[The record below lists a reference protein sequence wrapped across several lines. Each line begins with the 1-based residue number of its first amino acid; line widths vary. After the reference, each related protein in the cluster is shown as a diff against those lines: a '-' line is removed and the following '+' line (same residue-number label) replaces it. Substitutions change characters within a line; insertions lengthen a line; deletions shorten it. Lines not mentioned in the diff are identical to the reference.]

1 MSKEAINRNQVEQP
15 IHEQDVSVYAY
26 DRAIVEDFKARFE
39 KSEIKDSKINDTV
52 QIGPADQMFSI
63 LGQMND
69 DQIILPFISLERL
82 DWQLNLDR
90 QGFQT
95 FVGEEV
101 YVRRGPDNLP
111 TEIRAQVIP
120 ITINYRLSV
129 WTEDRITNDAII
141 REILWYYHLR
151 PSLLVYVGHG
161 LNMVHKFNI
170 YFNSGIEDNSD
181 IANHGNRGQYFR
193 QDMTFYTDDAYLW
206 RANWQNKVAIQPDL
220 IFNYGLDNLNST
232 ELQMITQRDFLM
244 NRKDLGGKRNEID

>member
-1 MSKEAINRNQVEQP
+1 MSKENINRNQVEQP

-26 DRAIVEDFKARFE
+26 DRAIVEDFKARFN
-39 KSEIKDSKINDTV
+39 KQEIKDSKVNDTV

-69 DQIILPFISLERL
+69 DQVIMPFISLERL

-95 FVGEEV
+95 FIGEEV
-101 YVRRGPDNLP
+101 YTRLGPDNLP

-129 WTEDRITNDAII
+129 WTEDRVTNDAII
-141 REILWYYHLR
+141 RELLFYYHLR
-151 PSLLVYVGHG
+151 PSLMVYVGHG
-161 LNMVHKFNI
+161 LNMAHKFNI

-193 QDMTFYTDDAYLW
+193 QDLTFYTDDAYLW

-220 IFNYGLDNLNST
+220 TFSYGLDSLNSD
-232 ELQMITQRDFLM
+232 EVQQITMRDFLM
-244 NRKDLGGKRNEID
+244 REKDLGGKKNEVN

>member
-1 MSKEAINRNQVEQP
+1 MSKENINRNQVEQP

-26 DRAIVEDFKARFE
+26 DRAIVEDFKARFN
-39 KSEIKDSKINDTV
+39 KQEIKDSKVNDTV

-69 DQIILPFISLERL
+69 DQIIMPFISLERL

-95 FVGEEV
+95 FIGEEV
-101 YVRRGPDNLP
+101 YTRLGPDNLP

-129 WTEDRITNDAII
+129 WTEDRVTNDAII
-141 REILWYYHLR
+141 RELLFYYHLR
-151 PSLLVYVGHG
+151 PSLMVYVGHG
-161 LNMVHKFNI
+161 LNMAHKFNI

-181 IANHGNRGQYFR
+181 IANHINRGTFFR
-193 QDMTFYTDDAYLW
+193 QDMTLYTDDAYLW

-220 IFNYGLDNLNST
+220 TFSYGLDSLNSD
-232 ELQMITQRDFLM
+232 EVQQITMRDFLM
-244 NRKDLGGKRNEID
+244 REKDLGGKKNEVN

>member
-1 MSKEAINRNQVEQP
+1 MSKENINRNQVEQP

-26 DRAIVEDFKARFE
+26 DRAIVEDFKARFN
-39 KSEIKDSKINDTV
+39 KQEIKDSKVNDTV

-69 DQIILPFISLERL
+69 DQVIMPFISLERL

-95 FVGEEV
+95 FIGEEV
-101 YVRRGPDNLP
+101 YTRLGPDNLP

-129 WTEDRITNDAII
+129 WTEDRVTNDAII
-141 REILWYYHLR
+141 RELLFYYHLR
-151 PSLLVYVGHG
+151 PSLMVYVGHG
-161 LNMVHKFNI
+161 LNMAHKFNI

-193 QDMTFYTDDAYLW
+193 QDLTFYTDDAYLW

-220 IFNYGLDNLNST
+220 TFSYGLDSLNST
-232 ELQMITQRDFLM
+232 EIQKITQRDFLM
-244 NRKDLGGKRNEID
+244 KEKDLGGKKNESN

>member
-1 MSKEAINRNQVEQP
+1 MSKENINRNQVEQP

-26 DRAIVEDFKARFE
+26 DRAIVEDFKARFN
-39 KSEIKDSKINDTV
+39 KQEIKDSKVNDTV

-69 DQIILPFISLERL
+69 DQIIMPFISLERL

-95 FVGEEV
+95 FIGEEV
-101 YVRRGPDNLP
+101 YTRLGPDNLP

-129 WTEDRITNDAII
+129 WTEDRVTNDAII
-141 REILWYYHLR
+141 RELLFYYHLR
-151 PSLLVYVGHG
+151 PSLMVYVGHG
-161 LNMVHKFNI
+161 LNMAHKFNI

-193 QDMTFYTDDAYLW
+193 QDLTFYTDDAYLW

-220 IFNYGLDNLNST
+220 TFSYGLDSLNST
-232 ELQMITQRDFLM
+232 EIQKITQRDFLM
-244 NRKDLGGKRNEID
+244 REKDLGGKKNESD